1 VITLTGMMMALG
13 SKNIYELVGE
23 SSILGLVSML
33 IPMTAAIFWQRA
45 NALGAISSM
54 ILGFIFWLFAEH
66 IFSTSIPALFY
77 GMVGGLIGLFAGN
90 FGSKSINKKI
100 EGEH

>member
-1 VITLTGMMMALG
+1 MALG

-33 IPMTAAIFWQRA
+33 IPMTAAIFWKNA

-54 ILGFIFWLFAEH
+54 ILGFIFWLVAEH
-66 IFSTSIPALFY
+66 VLSTQIPALFY
-77 GMVGGLIGLFAGN
+77 GISGGLIGLVAGN

-100 EGEH
+100 EGKHHRHN